1 MIRRVKPQKGG
12 KREDPK
18 GVAGVSV
25 LKKGKT
31 EPLVS
36 GIKDQEPITIV
47 RQEQK
52 ERGLKAWE
60 CCHTGDGIHF
70 VSCLVEECVLSKT
83 KCYES

>member
-1 MIRRVKPQKGG
+1 MIRRVKLQKGG

-18 GVAGVSV
+18 N
-25 LKKGKT
+25 GKT

-36 GIKDQEPITIV
+36 GKKEAEPITIV

-60 CCHTGDGIHF
+60 CYHIGDHIHF
-70 VSCLVEECVLSKT
+70 ASSLVEECVLSKT